1 MRVRTKRTLRS
12 WITLAAACSPVVIS
26 LASSLASNSA
36 AVAAPPSLPPL
47 HFSPFGAEQQ
57 LIPGT
62 ETPTFLQPRPIQTMN
77 PLFVLP
83 TQPFGELGQNVAI
96 PGSFPSHRQPLP
108 PSAKAAGERRQ
119 PLMPQPGFTKG
130 PKHRRPLGW

>member
-1 MRVRTKRTLRS
+1 MQVRTKRTPRS
-12 WITLAAACSPVVIS
+12 WIAIAAAVC
-26 LASSLASNSA
+26 LSA
-36 AVAAPPSLPPL
+36 AIGFVSSVTSATAAAPPSLPPL

-83 TQPFGELGQNVAI
+83 TQPFGDLNKSSAI

-130 PKHRRPLGW
+130 PQHRRPLGW